1 MFIVC
6 ACVYVT
12 KRGCMLSWVRLR
24 VSECVWVFF
33 PPSLSL
39 CVCTCVCAHHVSLA
53 GVWSAGEGEGEGEQ
67 YERGRAVLA
76 CGPGAGCCRLVAVL
90 RWWPWSG
97 PPSRKWWSSYTG
109 SRGWPSPRRA
119 TRNSARYVETRSWR
133 AESSCFSFFYFS
145 FPNLIGFSF

>member
-6 ACVYVT
+6 VCVRVCDKT
-12 KRGCMLSWVRLR
+12 WVHAELSTPASEWV
-24 VSECVWVFF
+24 CVGFFF
-33 PPSLSL
+33 PFSLSL
-39 CVCTCVCAHHVSLA
+39 CTCVCAHHVSLA
-53 GVWSAGEGEGEGEQ
+53 GVWSAGEGEGEQ

-133 AESSCFSFFYFS
+133 AESSCFSFFLFFFS
-145 FPNLIGFSF
+145 